1 MSDFLPRLQ
10 KALADRYS
18 IDREI
23 GRGGMSIVYLA
34 RDLPRNRFVALKV
47 LRPDLGAV
55 LGPDRFLD
63 EIQVAAGL
71 AHPHILPLFDSGVA
85 DGLLFYTM
93 PYVEGESLR
102 QRLTREHRLPVAEA
116 VSIACDVAE
125 ALAYAHSR
133 NIVHRDIK
141 PENILLEAGHP
152 VISDFGI
159 ARAIREADESRTTG
173 TGLVVGTAGYMS
185 PEQATGQKEIDGR
198 SDIYSLG
205 CVLYEMLVG
214 RTPSSERTSLISE
227 RQDVPLELQL
237 AIETA
242 LAEQPGERYATAGEL
257 AAALRLP
264 QTISS
269 ASRKQR
275 NRFRWRAAAVV
286 AAVALGTAG
295 AVVLPKLRAS
305 PLDASLYVVVP
316 FTHRA
321 GAAPKLITGDR
332 CESLLVEAFSRWED
346 VRLVDDLRVHDLH
359 ARIGADA
366 GTLDQ
371 AFAIARELGSGQ
383 LVWGDVAQFGD
394 TVQVRAGLYDVRS
407 GATVRNHSVRFAANA
422 GDINVR
428 FRELADSLL
437 LGHVRSPLDSG
448 AVLGTHLL
456 MAWQA
461 YEDGQA
467 ALGKW
472 DLKEAERNFRAAIQ
486 FDPAYLHAYLWL
498 AQTLSWAGEPVASWR
513 SFAITSSGAAMRLGF
528 RDRTLAL
535 ALAHRGNN
543 EFFRSCTEYRR
554 LLARDSLDFAAW
566 FGLGECQSEDH
577 VVIRDPQTSGWRYR
591 SSFRA
596 AAYAYQRALQL
607 IPSVHRVFSGVA
619 FTRLT

>member
-125 ALAYAHSR
+125 ALAYAHTR

-159 ARAIREADESRTTG
+159 ARAIREADESRKTG
-173 TGLVVGTAGYMS
+173 TGLVIGTVGYMS

-214 RTPSSERTSLISE
+214 RTPSDSRTSLISE
-227 RQDVPLELQL
+227 RQDVPLEVQL

-242 LAEQPGERYATAGEL
+242 LAEQPGERYATAGEF

-269 ASRKQR
+269 ATKLRRKR
-275 NRFRWRAAAVV
+275 RRWMAGSAVTVV
-286 AAVALGTAG
+286 ALATGG
-295 AVVLPKLRAS
+295 AVGLPKLPARPLRA
-305 PLDASLYVVVP
+305 PP
-316 FTHRA
+316 C
-321 GAAPKLITGDR
+321 I
-332 CESLLVEAFSRWED
+332 LVSFGPR
-346 VRLVDDLRVHDLH
+346 
-359 ARIGADA
+359 G
-366 GTLDQ
+366 
-371 AFAIARELGSGQ
+371 GS
-383 LVWGDVAQFGD
+383 
-394 TVQVRAGLYDVRS
+394 
-407 GATVRNHSVRFAANA
+407 
-422 GDINVR
+422 
-428 FRELADSLL
+428 
-437 LGHVRSPLDSG
+437 
-448 AVLGTHLL
+448 
-456 MAWQA
+456 
-461 YEDGQA
+461 
-467 ALGKW
+467 
-472 DLKEAERNFRAAIQ
+472 
-486 FDPAYLHAYLWL
+486 DPAH
-498 AQTLSWAGEPVASWR
+498 
-513 SFAITSSGAAMRLGF
+513 
-528 RDRTLAL
+528 
-535 ALAHRGNN
+535 
-543 EFFRSCTEYRR
+543 
-554 LLARDSLDFAAW
+554 
-566 FGLGECQSEDH
+566 
-577 VVIRDPQTSGWRYR
+577 
-591 SSFRA
+591 
-596 AAYAYQRALQL
+596 
-607 IPSVHRVFSGVA
+607 
-619 FTRLT
+619 